1 MSENIMIKE
10 LVMRMEVEVVDF
22 CFQKKNGEIRRAKGT
37 LRKDM
42 CPKVEGTGKPTPS
55 HLQLYFDVEK
65 GSWRSFEKERF
76 IEMY

>member
-1 MSENIMIKE
+1 MTSE
-10 LVMRMEVEVVDF
+10 LVMRMEVEIVDF
-22 CFQKKNGEIRRAKGT
+22 CYQKKNGEIRRAKGT

-42 CPKVEGTGKPTPS
+42 CPRVEGIGKPTPS

-65 GSWRSFEKERF
+65 DAWRCFNKEQF

>member
-1 MSENIMIKE
+1 MILEE
-10 LVMRMEVEVVDF
+10 LVIRMKTEVVSF
-22 CFQKKNGEIRRAKGT
+22 SFLKKNGEIRRAKGT
-37 LRKDM
+37 LRADM
-42 CPKVEGTGKPTPS
+42 CPTIEGNGRPTPN